1 MLKSFKAKLAG
12 LIIPILGLLST
23 NVAYAQVEPNP
34 INISGNRSQSAVSKE
49 VFIPTKAP
57 INNVKIYPV
66 NVQSNDGITFPK
78 GAITPQ
84 EPVMIQSNQAYVP
97 IQFNLRNANSG
108 EFTGRL
114 LLIYGNE
121 RTEIPISIR
130 VKDPWFVP
138 VLILFSGTAL
148 GIMVSVYR
156 DKGKPKDEVLVRM
169 GRLRAQVQ
177 EDPEWEKA
185 KTFPQRMDTILLKV
199 KIALEADDLEEAIA
213 IVKQAEN
220 IWKRWIDGRGDWL
233 ALLDYSQQLLEQLQA
248 QNIANFEIQALI
260 RELKD
265 AINDAPDAE
274 NPDFFRDR
282 LQKVAEQTNQFLLS
296 VNQAQLNKLLKDL
309 PADQAE
315 KFKPEVMNLNQKIKE
330 NSSLNLQTYSL
341 FQGQIEKLKTKMTT
355 SVNAE
360 NYSDLTEKGVLS
372 FLQLKLP
379 IAFPPVT
386 NSTSQ
391 VQQVQEAGLRL
402 QVFTLSSYAIAIIFL
417 AGAGFSQ
424 LYVDNPTFGANPWK
438 DYFGLMAWGF
448 GAEATRDAIT
458 KVIQSWELPGLK

>member
-1 MLKSFKAKLAG
+1 MIKSFKAKLAG
-12 LIIPILGLLST
+12 LIIPIVGLLST

-34 INISGNRSQSAVSKE
+34 INISGTRSQTEVSKE
-49 VFIPTKAP
+49 VFIPTKTP
-57 INNVKIYPV
+57 INNVQIYPV
-66 NVQSNDGITFPK
+66 NVQGNDGVSFPK

-84 EPVMIQSNQAYVP
+84 KPVMIQSNQAYVP
-97 IQFNLRNANSG
+97 IQFNLKNANSG

-156 DKGKPKDEVLVRM
+156 DKGKPKDEVLVRI

-185 KTFPQRMDTILLKV
+185 QTFPQRMDTILLKV

-213 IVKQAEN
+213 IVKQAET
-220 IWKRWIDGRGDWL
+220 IWKKWIDSRGDWL
-233 ALLDYSQQLLEQLQA
+233 ALLDYSQQLLEQLQG

-274 NPDFFRDR
+274 NPDQFRDR
-282 LQKVAEQTNQFLLS
+282 LQKVAEQMNQFLLK
-296 VNQAQLNKLLKDL
+296 VNQSQINKLLKRL
-309 PADQAE
+309 PPDQAE
-315 KFKPEVMNLNQKIKE
+315 KFKPEVISLNQKIKDK
-330 NSSLNLQTYSL
+330 SSLTVQTYSL
-341 FQGQIEKLKTKMTT
+341 FQSQIEELKTKITT
-355 SVNAE
+355 SIDGE
-360 NYSDLTEKGVLS
+360 NSSDLTEKGVLS
-372 FLQLKLP
+372 FLPLKLP
-379 IAFPPVT
+379 IAFPPAT
-386 NSTSQ
+386 SSTPQ
-391 VQQVQEAGLRL
+391 VQQVQEAGFRL

-458 KVIQSWELPGLK
+458 KVIQTWELPGLK